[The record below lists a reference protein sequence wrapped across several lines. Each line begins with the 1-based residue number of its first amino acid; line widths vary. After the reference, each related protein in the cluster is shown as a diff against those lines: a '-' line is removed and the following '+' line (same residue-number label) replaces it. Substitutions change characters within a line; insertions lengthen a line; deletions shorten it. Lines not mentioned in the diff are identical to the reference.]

1 MSPSDKTAGQ
11 GASTASS
18 GSSGATAEPWAAW
31 ADAMRTWFA
40 NPNHVNPFPGA
51 PGAAGGSPAA
61 QVGEWMKLI
70 DPETITRRI
79 EDLRVVEAWMR
90 MSLSGIE
97 TTIRTLEMQR
107 DAYAS
112 LAKGRE
118 AAQAAQAAMRSVV
131 ETAAQSMADV
141 VASATAATRAKQPAA
156 KGGPLSGGTTPGRT
170 VKKAARRNRST

>member
-11 GASTASS
+11 GTSTAS
-18 GSSGATAEPWAAW
+18 GSPGAAAEPWAAW
-31 ADAMRTWFA
+31 TDAMRTWFA

-51 PGAAGGSPAA
+51 PGTASGSPAA

-118 AAQAAQAAMRSVV
+118 AAQAAQAAMRSAV
-131 ETAAQSMADV
+131 ETAAQSMADA
-141 VASATAATRAKQPAA
+141 VASATAATRGARSTA
-156 KGGPLSGGTTPGRT
+156 KGAAGGAGTTAGRT
-170 VKKAARRNRST
+170 VKKAARRNRAT

>member
-1 MSPSDKTAGQ
+1 MSQSDKTSGR
-11 GASTASS
+11 GDPASS
-18 GSSGATAEPWAAW
+18 AAEPWAAW
-31 ADAMRTWFA
+31 TEAMRTWFA

-51 PGAAGGSPAA
+51 PGGAGSSPAA

-118 AAQAAQAAMRSVV
+118 AAQAAQQAMRSAV
-131 ETAAQSMADV
+131 ETAAQSMADA
-141 VASATAATRAKQPAA
+141 VASATGAPRAARPQARRAAQTDPA
-156 KGGPLSGGTTPGRT
+156 STGRT
-170 VKKAARRNRST
+170 VKKAARRNRAS

>member
-1 MSPSDKTAGQ
+1 
-11 GASTASS
+11 
-18 GSSGATAEPWAAW
+18 
-31 ADAMRTWFA
+31 
-40 NPNHVNPFPGA
+40 
-51 PGAAGGSPAA
+51 
-61 QVGEWMKLI
+61 MKLI

-118 AAQAAQAAMRSVV
+118 AAQAAQAAMRSAV
-131 ETAAQSMADV
+131 ETAAQSMADA
-141 VASATAATRAKQPAA
+141 VASATAATRGARSTA
-156 KGGPLSGGTTPGRT
+156 KGAAGGAGTTAGRT
-170 VKKAARRNRST
+170 VKKAARRNRAT